1 MRFVRVVFLS
11 LCILPG
17 VAFSG
22 QAPRPNQN
30 RTTQKAATASTN
42 TNGADSHVTPEV
54 VPPRAAFA
62 DVLLTYHASITP
74 AAAEVAKP
82 TSPKNKAAARIGSER
97 VPAEQNN
104 KAKATVQ
111 QNYKAEVVTTS
122 LGSLRSDIL
131 ARIPPGDEPLKQYIE
146 ARFPRTPATQTGY
159 ISEDD
164 LKLVNGEAE
173 GLVMELRSMEG
184 FTVDLMVR
192 SSPRNATFTY
202 VPAFQ
207 KENEL
212 SIQTDDTIQQMWR
225 GPYVSTVQVE
235 GYWPVTSKFNTVSQ
249 KGDVLECTLVPKN
262 SPEGGQCALK

>member
-1 MRFVRVVFLS
+1 MTFLRVVFLS
-11 LCILPG
+11 LCVLPG
-17 VAFSG
+17 VPFSG
-22 QAPRPNQN
+22 QAPGP
-30 RTTQKAATASTN
+30 TTQKAAAASTN
-42 TNGADSHVTPEV
+42 TNRADPRITREV

-62 DVLLTYHASITP
+62 DVLQTYHASIT

-82 TSPKNKAAARIGSER
+82 ASPKTKAAAKIGSEK
-97 VPAEQNN
+97 VPAEQNS

-111 QNYKAEVVTTS
+111 QNYKAEMVTTS
-122 LGSLRSDIL
+122 LASLRSDIL
-131 ARIPPGDEPLKQYIE
+131 ARIPAGDEPLKRYIE

-159 ISEDD
+159 ISEDA
-164 LKLVNGEAE
+164 LKSVNGEAE

-192 SSPRNATFTY
+192 SSPRNARFTY

-225 GPYVSTVQVE
+225 GPYVSTTQVE

-249 KGDVLECTLVPKN
+249 KGSVLECTLVPK
-262 SPEGGQCALK
+262 SAPEGGQCALK